1 MHTDEYEISIAREII
16 VCKRFTAKLGKRLEA
31 HARQFGAND
40 PDEAARNLGQAVRPI
55 SEKELKQW
63 REDIEALAFD
73 IFGPHVNIAF
83 HAKLSSSC
91 GSGDTVL
98 ARSRLSNDT
107 GFAHAF
113 G

>member
-63 REDIEALAFD
+63 REDIEALA
-73 IFGPHVNIAF
+73 IWAQRLAEYEEAF
-83 HAKLSSSC
+83 KMMRTSASS
-91 GSGDTVL
+91 
-98 ARSRLSNDT
+98 
-107 GFAHAF
+107 
-113 G
+113 